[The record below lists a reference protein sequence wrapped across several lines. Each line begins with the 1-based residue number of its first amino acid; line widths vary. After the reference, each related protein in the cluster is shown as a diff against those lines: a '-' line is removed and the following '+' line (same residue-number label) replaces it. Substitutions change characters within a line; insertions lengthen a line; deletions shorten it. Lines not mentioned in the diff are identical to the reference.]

1 MKRLGK
7 FIIFACL
14 ISFITPKTS
23 RMKRCRIHILS
34 VLLIC
39 LSCPALL
46 YAATEHAVSIEKL
59 KVEYAEMPLGID
71 VEKPRFSWQ
80 MVMQNTERGYSQ
92 KAYQITVTDEAG
104 QTVWDSGRVSSDLSL
119 NIEYAGAPLQ
129 PTTCYFWTVN
139 VWNQKG
145 EQSSSTSWFE
155 TGLMSKANPYEGWS
169 DAKWIGGGD
178 EDMVLYSHYLP
189 VFRLNVAL
197 RLDKETKS
205 TRAGF
210 VYGANDKRLMD
221 KNKNLYQLQNGKDES
236 YIKIELDLDS
246 LASGKEA
253 MLNVYRVGY
262 HPDDRK
268 DLPFKSFPIP

>member
-1 MKRLGK
+1 
-7 FIIFACL
+7 
-14 ISFITPKTS
+14 
-23 RMKRCRIHILS
+23 MKRCRIHILS
-34 VLLIC
+34 VLLIY

-80 MVMQNTERGYSQ
+80 MVMQ

-155 TGLMSKANPYEGWS
+155 TGLMSKANPYEGW
-169 DAKWIGGGD
+169 
-178 EDMVLYSHYLP
+178 
-189 VFRLNVAL
+189 R
-197 RLDKETKS
+197 R
-205 TRAGF
+205 
-210 VYGANDKRLMD
+210 
-221 KNKNLYQLQNGKDES
+221 
-236 YIKIELDLDS
+236 
-246 LASGKEA
+246 
-253 MLNVYRVGY
+253 
-262 HPDDRK
+262 
-268 DLPFKSFPIP
+268 

>member
-1 MKRLGK
+1 
-7 FIIFACL
+7 
-14 ISFITPKTS
+14 
-23 RMKRCRIHILS
+23 
-34 VLLIC
+34 
-39 LSCPALL
+39 
-46 YAATEHAVSIEKL
+46 
-59 KVEYAEMPLGID
+59 
-71 VEKPRFSWQ
+71 
-80 MVMQNTERGYSQ
+80 
-92 KAYQITVTDEAG
+92 
-104 QTVWDSGRVSSDLSL
+104 
-119 NIEYAGAPLQ
+119 
-129 PTTCYFWTVN
+129 
-139 VWNQKG
+139 
-145 EQSSSTSWFE
+145 
-155 TGLMSKANPYEGWS
+155 
-169 DAKWIGGGD
+169 
-178 EDMVLYSHYLP
+178 MVLYSHYLP

-268 DLPFKSFPIP
+268 DVPFKSFPIPLTLINESN

>member
-1 MKRLGK
+1 
-7 FIIFACL
+7 
-14 ISFITPKTS
+14 
-23 RMKRCRIHILS
+23 
-34 VLLIC
+34 
-39 LSCPALL
+39 
-46 YAATEHAVSIEKL
+46 
-59 KVEYAEMPLGID
+59 
-71 VEKPRFSWQ
+71 
-80 MVMQNTERGYSQ
+80 
-92 KAYQITVTDEAG
+92 
-104 QTVWDSGRVSSDLSL
+104 
-119 NIEYAGAPLQ
+119 
-129 PTTCYFWTVN
+129 
-139 VWNQKG
+139 
-145 EQSSSTSWFE
+145 
-155 TGLMSKANPYEGWS
+155 
-169 DAKWIGGGD
+169 
-178 EDMVLYSHYLP
+178 MVLYSHCLP

-268 DLPFKSFPIP
+268 DVPFKSFPIPLTLINESNKYDRHTVSLTSDLGFTRFYVDNAEELGWINLNPLGQGGDFIRSEERRVGKECRSRWSPYH

>member
-1 MKRLGK
+1 M
-7 FIIFACL
+7 
-14 ISFITPKTS
+14 
-23 RMKRCRIHILS
+23 
-34 VLLIC
+34 
-39 LSCPALL
+39 
-46 YAATEHAVSIEKL
+46 
-59 KVEYAEMPLGID
+59 
-71 VEKPRFSWQ
+71 
-80 MVMQNTERGYSQ
+80 
-92 KAYQITVTDEAG
+92 
-104 QTVWDSGRVSSDLSL
+104 SSDLSL

-155 TGLMSKANPYEGWS
+155 TGLMSKTNPYEGWS

-268 DLPFKSFPIP
+268 DVPFKSFPIPLTLLMKVISMTGIR